1 MKKLNSSGVIR
12 KTLFAIETLEQRIL
26 LSADPIVSELVQQ
39 YYNANAENS
48 GALRVAQS
56 TTSENVLLKQTAQ
69 ENASLNR
76 LDLNLANVKNQNFA
90 LNSIDIKNFDD
101 FQNTAGQ
108 IVIGN
113 ENSHAIVTLGDAKTD
128 TGKLAFNQNL
138 LISNPQ
144 NGGEIFI
151 DDDLV
156 GGKNADLTIH
166 GSGHTTTLSAD
177 ILTAAGSNIT
187 INDSLKISGARLI
200 NSGSSIQLGSS
211 SNHFLDGNSTTGN
224 TLTLE
229 AAPNTGNIVVE
240 GIVGGDST
248 NKLSALTITG
258 NTASN
263 TPSTS
268 TKVNDVVFNSAVT
281 IAGDVIIEAS
291 GTVTFSDTLTIT
303 GNLTITG
310 AKSVVFGNRVIVSG
324 TTTGTITL
332 TGGSGLTDSV
342 IFNNDV
348 SSKAVTITGFETVA
362 FKNNLTVSSGN
373 LSISNAAFATT
384 ASFGSNVVVSAGS
397 ISITDSTI
405 TNTTDNATFYGDVTA
420 SAGITISKIETV
432 VFKTTLNIS
441 AGNLSITDA
450 KSTAFGSNVVVSAGT
465 ISVVDSLTIGSANFG
480 SDNLTFN
487 SDVTTSG
494 NVTITAIE
502 TVAFNAALNISAGD
516 LSVTAAKL
524 AVFGNNLVMSGS
536 GKNILLESDE
546 ITLNGGQES
555 VRGTGTLTMYPTTK
569 TYDIA
574 IASPPAENTDNTL
587 NLSSSELVTLKA
599 GFSKITIGREDT
611 ATAHADL
618 LATGTIYI
626 GSKAANQN
634 TFTDP
639 LVIFGKNIEIKD
651 YSNPDFKFQNKDT
664 IKLDAVENIL
674 IYNEVKAID
683 GTTNKNITLYSAAGE
698 IKQVSNDTDALV
710 TESIGAGDLT
720 ITSSK
725 GIDLSWVNAVNVA
738 ATNTTSGNIKINS
751 NAPIAVT
758 TTFTTMTGVPTS
770 NILLSSDTNNLIFN
784 VPLTTTSG
792 SITVN
797 SGGTL
802 IINNPISTTSGTI
815 DIKSKNDL
823 TLNAIT
829 SSTGSSPISFTSTAA
844 SIFQKADITSAT
856 AGGLITLTA
865 AVNIDMLDGKKI
877 STGSAVSGTITLTA
891 GADIKVSIL
900 EATTAINV
908 TSTAGAIVDN
918 LTGETATDLNIKG
931 STTVATLKAAKGIGT
946 AIDDM
951 DTLISTLSA
960 SNDLTAGATGGIFIS
975 EIDALTIGAGGIKSS
990 GGDGS
995 VVILTTGLLT
1005 IAGSIDVSGAVGNI
1019 LLKNAS
1025 SDILLNA
1032 LVKSASGNIS
1042 MITLAGSIIHSAAGD
1057 IEIGTDVTKTIELES
1072 SLAITMVDG
1081 AVIKTKGGNVYL
1093 NAKGGNI
1100 QIGSIDA
1107 VTGSV
1112 SILTTNIFSIFDVE
1126 GTDSDTD
1133 ITAENCRIATKSLG
1147 TTTNALDLN
1156 VTNLSVATVNGLFLS
1171 EGNGVIVK
1179 EIPIVRVN
1187 RVGIAAATTALAD
1200 SAVQSGLQSTTSG
1213 AIVLTTVLGDITL
1226 DKSVIAGG
1234 VQNVLIN
1241 AKGDLKIN
1249 AVVNVSSGS
1258 LNLISGATLTQ
1269 TADGDILTAGGTLDV
1284 NAATTIFMAD
1294 GAETKTTDK
1303 DIRYKTTTGDI
1314 SLGFID
1320 AGTGSV
1326 AILAGGNIVDSE
1338 STIAVPA
1345 VDIKAKALNLTA
1357 GNGVTTAENP
1367 LEINVDN
1374 LTATTSGVGGIFLL
1388 ESNAISVEQVSVTVN
1403 LVSTAGANSA
1413 DTPIIASD
1421 LATSNGSIILNAA
1434 DITLKDSNSNNKV
1447 VSAIGSG
1454 NILLNANNGNL
1465 IFDSSINT
1473 GSGNISLVATGNI
1486 VASSTSQI
1494 LTNSLGT
1501 IDLMATSGINMMN
1514 GAKIQT
1520 SNTNIRLNAS
1530 TGDITIGQI
1539 NAGTANV
1546 SLITGGQIFDGN
1558 DTGID
1563 VVAGGLRLNAMTGVG
1578 KSDNALDINVITLSG
1593 MVSNGSFFISDA
1605 TGITVTTIDALSV
1618 NRVDNKA
1625 AVTPVIDAAQSDLIS
1640 AANGSIILT
1649 ALAGDIIILDG
1660 NTDGKSLFTTS
1671 TGNILLN
1678 AVGGISVQADIN
1690 ANGGNITLL
1699 SSASIIQGSVGNIV
1713 TVGKGTID
1721 LSAAVAI
1728 NVAIGAKIQ
1737 TAGGNIRLNAVES
1750 MTLSGVNAV
1759 TGSVSLSA
1767 NSILGSN
1774 SDNVLDIVATNLR
1787 INAISAGTGTNA
1799 LDINVDNLTAVM
1811 TNGGLFI
1818 NEANGI
1824 TVTEIPA
1831 IVVNRVAATGLIAD
1845 ITDLKQSNLS
1855 SLAGAIVLTT
1865 QAGDITVLDGNSD
1878 TKGITTQSGN
1888 ILLNAAANLNIQ
1900 SAIENVSGNIS
1911 LISGAMLSQ
1920 SATGNLTTVNSG
1932 TIDVTAA
1939 TILMANGSTTK
1950 TADTNIRYTSTGGDI
1965 TVGILNA
1972 GKANIALFAAKN
1984 IVDANTTATDIFAS
1998 GVNFVAAGIGSVTN
2012 PLEIAASKLTAN
2024 ASASGMFI
2032 TDTDAVSVEKVN
2044 IAVFKVDLTGIATAS
2059 EIVTGSDLK
2068 TIMGAIL
2075 LNAPKITITDGNND
2089 NKGVTSTSGDI
2100 SLNATA
2106 DALELQSSVSSGSG
2120 NLVLSSSAALKQ
2132 GATGH
2137 IFTSEAGSINLTA
2150 GAELSLTNGAKIQ
2163 ATTGKITIKVIGAAT
2178 LNNVSTTVGTIS
2190 LNASKITI
2198 MDGNNNQGVTST
2210 SGNIS
2215 LNTTAGTLELQ
2226 SSVSSGSGNL
2236 VLSASAALKQGATG
2250 HIFTSEAGS
2259 INLTAG
2265 AELSLTNGAK
2275 IQATTGKITI
2285 KVIGAATLNNVS
2297 TTVGTISLNASKIT
2311 IMDGNNNQGVT
2322 STSGN
2327 ISLNTTAGTLELQS
2341 SVSSGSGNL
2350 VLSASAALKQGAT
2363 GHIITSATGNIDVTA
2378 GAEFSLTN
2386 GAKIQATTG
2395 KITIKAIGTIT
2406 LNNVSTTVGTISLNA
2421 PKITI
2426 TDGNNDN
2433 KGVASTSGN
2442 ISLNT
2447 TAGTLELQSSV
2458 SSGSGNL
2465 VLSSSAALKQ
2475 GATGHIITSATGNID
2490 VTAGA
2495 EFSLTNGA
2503 KIQATT
2509 GKITIKAIG
2518 AATLNNVSTTVGTIS
2533 LNASKITITDG
2544 NNNQGV
2550 TSTSGNISLNATA
2563 GSLELQS
2570 SVSSGSGNL
2579 VLSSSA
2585 ALKQGATGHIVTS
2598 VTGNIDVTAGAE
2610 FSLTNGAKIQA
2621 TTGKI
2626 TIKAIGTI
2634 TLNNVSTTVGTISLN
2649 APKITI
2655 IDSDNSKGVTST
2667 SGDIS
2672 LNATAGALELQSSVS
2687 SSSGNI
2693 QLKAKANLLLKIVST
2708 TGNVSLSAD
2717 KILDGNSKGNI
2728 ITADG
2733 LRINANGFGLNNNPI
2748 NTDINNLSAR
2758 VSTGGLFITEA
2769 KNLTLTEIPQ
2779 ILTDTKQSDVVSAG
2793 GSVVI
2798 ILTSGNLNLTDGND
2812 DKKSIVLT
2820 GKGNLLL
2827 ESKTGNLDVQ
2837 AGINSE
2843 GSVSLQG
2850 ATITQGTVGSINT
2863 TTKNTTID
2871 LNADT
2876 AFTMAEGA
2884 KIQTVGGNIR
2894 LNVTS
2899 GIMTLA
2905 EVNSGNGNVSLT
2917 AKSII
2922 SNGSKVN
2929 NVTAANLRLNA
2940 NGVGS
2945 STKTLDTNVEK
2956 ISAMVAEG
2964 GFFVSEANNL
2974 IVGETPKMTVNRVN
2988 AKGEVG
2994 KMTDGQVTDSK
3005 QSDVVSSK
3013 NGSVVLSALGDITIT
3028 KGSGFN
3034 NGLKTDGTGNTLIES
3049 RGGFID
3055 IQATVSNGSGA
3066 LSLIAEKEIKLSLSG
3081 QVSGQGS
3088 IDMSSNKNVLMS
3100 DGTKIIAQNNAIR
3113 ISAKEKAQISGINA
3127 NSVSLLANSIADA
3140 GDSKAD
3146 ITATNLRINA
3156 VNGVGTRLNS
3166 MDLDVATFSAAV
3178 GKDGL
3183 FVRELNAINLAQTP
3197 EMTVNRVSISGE
3209 ITKITDSKQSNVSS
3223 LDNGA
3228 ISVIAENNITIN
3240 DKIISNRSGDIL
3252 IQSTKGSIFQNATI
3266 ESTGKIQL
3274 RAAQKVVNSSQHL
3287 AQIITATHPISDYGI
3302 QPKNEPF
3309 YFWTENIQL

>member
-1 MKKLNSSGVIR
+1 MKKLNSHHR
-12 KTLFAIETLEQRIL
+12 THLFNIETLEQRIL
-26 LSADPIVSELVQQ
+26 LSADPIVGELVQQ
-39 YYNANAENS
+39 YYNANSKNLGE
-48 GALRVAQS
+48 LRVAES
-56 TTSENVLLKQTAQ
+56 TTSGNVLLKQAAQ

-76 LDLNLANVKNQNFA
+76 LDLNLATVKNQNFA
-90 LNSIDIKNFDD
+90 LNTINVQDFSN
-101 FQNTAGQ
+101 FQNADGR

-113 ENSHAIVTLGDAKTD
+113 ENSNAIVTLGDLKTD
-128 TGKLAFNQNL
+128 DGKLAFNQNL
-138 LISNPQ
+138 LISTPK

-166 GSGHTTTLSAD
+166 GSGHTTTLSAN
-177 ILTAAGSNIT
+177 ISTTNTNIT
-187 INDSLKISGARLI
+187 INDSLKISGARTI
-200 NSGSSIQLGSS
+200 ASGASIQLGSA
-211 SNHFLDGNSTTGN
+211 SNHFLDGDSALGDDSLTLTAAATTGN
-224 TLTLE
+224 I
-229 AAPNTGNIVVE
+229 IVK
-240 GIVGGDST
+240 GIVGGTDA
-248 NKLSALTITG
+248 LEGLTITG
-258 NTASN
+258 T
-263 TPSTS
+263 TVG
-268 TKVNDVVFNSAVT
+268 TKVNNVTFESDVTVNGDVT
-281 IAGDVIIEAS
+281 IDAS
-291 GTVTFSDTLTIT
+291 GTVTF
-303 GNLTITG
+303 
-310 AKSVVFGNRVIVSG
+310 
-324 TTTGTITL
+324 
-332 TGGSGLTDSV
+332 
-342 IFNNDV
+342 
-348 SSKAVTITGFETVA
+348 
-362 FKNNLTVSSGN
+362 
-373 LSISNAAFATT
+373 
-384 ASFGSNVVVSAGS
+384 
-397 ISITDSTI
+397 
-405 TNTTDNATFYGDVTA
+405 
-420 SAGITISKIETV
+420 
-432 VFKTTLNIS
+432 
-441 AGNLSITDA
+441 
-450 KSTAFGSNVVVSAGT
+450 
-465 ISVVDSLTIGSANFG
+465 
-480 SDNLTFN
+480 
-487 SDVTTSG
+487 
-494 NVTITAIE
+494 
-502 TVAFNAALNISAGD
+502 NAALNITGHLTINGAN
-516 LSVTAAKL
+516 LV
-524 AVFGNNLVMSGS
+524 VFGNNVVVGA
-536 GKNILLESDE
+536 GKDILLESDE
-546 ITLNGGQES
+546 ITFNGGQES
-555 VRGTGTLTMYPTTK
+555 VRGTGTLTMRPTTLSN
-569 TYDIA
+569 DIA
-574 IASPPAENTDNTL
+574 IASPPAENTANTL
-587 NLSSSELVTLKA
+587 NLSSNELITLA
-599 GFSKITIGREDT
+599 DGFSKITIGRENT
-611 ATAHADL
+611 GHANAT
-618 LATGTIYI
+618 ATGTIYI

-634 TFTDP
+634 TFTDA
-639 LVIFGKNIEIKD
+639 LEIFGKNIEIKD

-664 IKLDAVENIL
+664 IKLDALENIL

-683 GTTNKNITLYSAAGE
+683 GTTNKNITLYSAGGE

-725 GIDLSWVNAVNVA
+725 GIDLGWVNAVNVT

-758 TTFTTMTGVPTS
+758 TTFTAITGVLTS
-770 NILLSSDTNNLIFN
+770 SIALSSDINNLVLN
-784 VPLTTTSG
+784 TPLNTSSG

-802 IINNPISTTSGTI
+802 IINNPISTASGTI

-823 TLNAIT
+823 TLNAIIST
-829 SSTGSSPISFTSTAA
+829 TGSSPISFTSTAA
-844 SIFQKADITSAT
+844 SIFQKVDITSAT

-877 STGSAVSGTITLTA
+877 STGSVVSGTITLTA
-891 GADIKVSIL
+891 GSDIKVSIL
-900 EATTAINV
+900 EATTVINV
-908 TSTAGAIVDN
+908 TATAGAIIDN
-918 LTGETATDLNIKG
+918 LTGETSSDLNIKG
-931 STTVATLKAAKGIGT
+931 TTTVATLKAGKGIGS
-946 AIDDM
+946 ALDDM
-951 DTLISTLSA
+951 DTLITTLSA
-960 SNDLTAGATGGIFIS
+960 TNDLTVGATGGIFIS

-1005 IAGSIDVSGAVGNI
+1005 IAGSIDVSGAAGNI
-1019 LLKNAS
+1019 LLQNAS
-1025 SDILLNA
+1025 SDILLNG

-1042 MITLAGSIIHSAAGD
+1042 IITLAGSIIHSAAGD
-1057 IEIGTDVTKTIELES
+1057 IEISTDVTKTIELES
-1072 SLAITMVDG
+1072 ALAITMVDG
-1081 AVIKTKGGNVYL
+1081 AVIKTKGGSVRL
-1093 NAKGGNI
+1093 NAKSGNI

-1107 VTGSV
+1107 VSGSL
-1112 SILTTNIFSIFDVE
+1112 SLLTTNSFSIFDVE

-1133 ITAENCRIATKSLG
+1133 ITAENYRITTKSLG
-1147 TTTNALDLN
+1147 TTSNALDIN
-1156 VTNLSVATVNGLFLS
+1156 VTNLSVATVDGLFLS
-1171 EGNGVIVK
+1171 EANGVIVK
-1179 EIPIVRVN
+1179 EIPIISVN
-1187 RVGIAAATTALAD
+1187 RVGIAAAITALTD
-1200 SAVQSGLQSTTSG
+1200 LAVQSGLQSTNSG
-1213 AIVLTTVLGDITL
+1213 AIVLTTISGDITL

-1234 VQNVLIN
+1234 VQNVLLN
-1241 AKGDLKIN
+1241 AKGNLKIN
-1249 AVVNVSSGS
+1249 ALVNVSSGS
-1258 LNLISGATLTQ
+1258 VNLISGATLTQ

-1284 NAATTIFMAD
+1284 NAVTAIVMAD

-1326 AILAGGNIVDSE
+1326 AILAGGNIVDVE

-1799 LDINVDNLTAVM
+1799 LNINVDNLTAVM

-1878 TKGITTQSGN
+1878 AKGVTTQSGN

-2150 GAELSLTNGAKIQ
+2150 G
-2163 ATTGKITIKVIGAAT
+2163 
-2178 LNNVSTTVGTIS
+2178 
-2190 LNASKITI
+2190 
-2198 MDGNNNQGVTST
+2198 
-2210 SGNIS
+2210 
-2215 LNTTAGTLELQ
+2215 
-2226 SSVSSGSGNL
+2226 
-2236 VLSASAALKQGATG
+2236 
-2250 HIFTSEAGS
+2250 
-2259 INLTAG
+2259 
-2265 AELSLTNGAK
+2265 
-2275 IQATTGKITI
+2275 
-2285 KVIGAATLNNVS
+2285 
-2297 TTVGTISLNASKIT
+2297 
-2311 IMDGNNNQGVT
+2311 
-2322 STSGN
+2322 
-2327 ISLNTTAGTLELQS
+2327 
-2341 SVSSGSGNL
+2341 
-2350 VLSASAALKQGAT
+2350 
-2363 GHIITSATGNIDVTA
+2363 
-2378 GAEFSLTN
+2378 
-2386 GAKIQATTG
+2386 
-2395 KITIKAIGTIT
+2395 
-2406 LNNVSTTVGTISLNA
+2406 
-2421 PKITI
+2421 
-2426 TDGNNDN
+2426 
-2433 KGVASTSGN
+2433 
-2442 ISLNT
+2442 
-2447 TAGTLELQSSV
+2447 
-2458 SSGSGNL
+2458 
-2465 VLSSSAALKQ
+2465 
-2475 GATGHIITSATGNID
+2475 
-2490 VTAGA
+2490 
-2495 EFSLTNGA
+2495 
-2503 KIQATT
+2503 
-2509 GKITIKAIG
+2509 
-2518 AATLNNVSTTVGTIS
+2518 
-2533 LNASKITITDG
+2533 
-2544 NNNQGV
+2544 
-2550 TSTSGNISLNATA
+2550 
-2563 GSLELQS
+2563 
-2570 SVSSGSGNL
+2570 
-2579 VLSSSA
+2579 
-2585 ALKQGATGHIVTS
+2585 
-2598 VTGNIDVTAGAE
+2598 
-2610 FSLTNGAKIQA
+2610 
-2621 TTGKI
+2621 
-2626 TIKAIGTI
+2626 
-2634 TLNNVSTTVGTISLN
+2634 
-2649 APKITI
+2649 
-2655 IDSDNSKGVTST
+2655 
-2667 SGDIS
+2667 
-2672 LNATAGALELQSSVS
+2672 
-2687 SSSGNI
+2687 
-2693 QLKAKANLLLKIVST
+2693 
-2708 TGNVSLSAD
+2708 
-2717 KILDGNSKGNI
+2717 
-2728 ITADG
+2728 
-2733 LRINANGFGLNNNPI
+2733 
-2748 NTDINNLSAR
+2748 
-2758 VSTGGLFITEA
+2758 
-2769 KNLTLTEIPQ
+2769 
-2779 ILTDTKQSDVVSAG
+2779 
-2793 GSVVI
+2793 
-2798 ILTSGNLNLTDGND
+2798 
-2812 DKKSIVLT
+2812 
-2820 GKGNLLL
+2820 
-2827 ESKTGNLDVQ
+2827 
-2837 AGINSE
+2837 
-2843 GSVSLQG
+2843 
-2850 ATITQGTVGSINT
+2850 
-2863 TTKNTTID
+2863 
-2871 LNADT
+2871 
-2876 AFTMAEGA
+2876 
-2884 KIQTVGGNIR
+2884 
-2894 LNVTS
+2894 
-2899 GIMTLA
+2899 
-2905 EVNSGNGNVSLT
+2905 
-2917 AKSII
+2917 
-2922 SNGSKVN
+2922 
-2929 NVTAANLRLNA
+2929 
-2940 NGVGS
+2940 
-2945 STKTLDTNVEK
+2945 
-2956 ISAMVAEG
+2956 
-2964 GFFVSEANNL
+2964 
-2974 IVGETPKMTVNRVN
+2974 
-2988 AKGEVG
+2988 
-2994 KMTDGQVTDSK
+2994 
-3005 QSDVVSSK
+3005 
-3013 NGSVVLSALGDITIT
+3013 
-3028 KGSGFN
+3028 
-3034 NGLKTDGTGNTLIES
+3034 
-3049 RGGFID
+3049 
-3055 IQATVSNGSGA
+3055 
-3066 LSLIAEKEIKLSLSG
+3066 
-3081 QVSGQGS
+3081 
-3088 IDMSSNKNVLMS
+3088 
-3100 DGTKIIAQNNAIR
+3100 
-3113 ISAKEKAQISGINA
+3113 
-3127 NSVSLLANSIADA
+3127 
-3140 GDSKAD
+3140 
-3146 ITATNLRINA
+3146 
-3156 VNGVGTRLNS
+3156 
-3166 MDLDVATFSAAV
+3166 
-3178 GKDGL
+3178 
-3183 FVRELNAINLAQTP
+3183 
-3197 EMTVNRVSISGE
+3197 
-3209 ITKITDSKQSNVSS
+3209 
-3223 LDNGA
+3223 
-3228 ISVIAENNITIN
+3228 
-3240 DKIISNRSGDIL
+3240 
-3252 IQSTKGSIFQNATI
+3252 
-3266 ESTGKIQL
+3266 
-3274 RAAQKVVNSSQHL
+3274 
-3287 AQIITATHPISDYGI
+3287 
-3302 QPKNEPF
+3302 
-3309 YFWTENIQL
+3309 

>member
-2198 MDGNNNQGVTST
+2198 
-2210 SGNIS
+2210 
-2215 LNTTAGTLELQ
+2215 
-2226 SSVSSGSGNL
+2226 
-2236 VLSASAALKQGATG
+2236 
-2250 HIFTSEAGS
+2250 
-2259 INLTAG
+2259 
-2265 AELSLTNGAK
+2265 
-2275 IQATTGKITI
+2275 
-2285 KVIGAATLNNVS
+2285 
-2297 TTVGTISLNASKIT
+2297 
-2311 IMDGNNNQGVT
+2311 
-2322 STSGN
+2322 
-2327 ISLNTTAGTLELQS
+2327 
-2341 SVSSGSGNL
+2341 
-2350 VLSASAALKQGAT
+2350 
-2363 GHIITSATGNIDVTA
+2363 
-2378 GAEFSLTN
+2378 
-2386 GAKIQATTG
+2386 
-2395 KITIKAIGTIT
+2395 
-2406 LNNVSTTVGTISLNA
+2406 
-2421 PKITI
+2421 
-2426 TDGNNDN
+2426 
-2433 KGVASTSGN
+2433 
-2442 ISLNT
+2442 
-2447 TAGTLELQSSV
+2447 
-2458 SSGSGNL
+2458 
-2465 VLSSSAALKQ
+2465 
-2475 GATGHIITSATGNID
+2475 
-2490 VTAGA
+2490 
-2495 EFSLTNGA
+2495 
-2503 KIQATT
+2503 
-2509 GKITIKAIG
+2509 
-2518 AATLNNVSTTVGTIS
+2518 
-2533 LNASKITITDG
+2533 TDG

-2626 TIKAIGTI
+2626 NIKAVGAV